1 MLSFVE
7 VFKLKLP
14 FLSYN
19 NKNLNNIDYYIIILP
34 YFYNY
39 VNHFLKKNLNFLIF
53 LTKIIKKVK

>member
-1 MLSFVE
+1 MLPFVGI
-7 VFKLKLP
+7 FKLKFP

-19 NKNLNNIDYYIIILP
+19 NEKLNTINYYILILP

-39 VNHFLKKNLNFLIF
+39 VNHFLKKNLNFLRF